1 LTKAWIILEIVVEL
15 NLVLMIVIVV
25 FCGHSGVE
33 FCTDDSG
40 GHHIHLLFILLLRLP
55 EPNKTLALILNR
67 SEHENEKESRRTL
80 DKCEFWFKIGKQP
93 QIINRSNQQIFN
105 DEIMKRNKMVK
116 MI

>member
-1 LTKAWIILEIVVEL
+1 V
-15 NLVLMIVIVV
+15 
-25 FCGHSGVE
+25 
-33 FCTDDSG
+33 
-40 GHHIHLLFILLLRLP
+40 LP

-67 SEHENEKESRRTL
+67 SEHENENEKESRRTL
-80 DKCEFWFKIGKQP
+80 DKCEFWFKIGKKP